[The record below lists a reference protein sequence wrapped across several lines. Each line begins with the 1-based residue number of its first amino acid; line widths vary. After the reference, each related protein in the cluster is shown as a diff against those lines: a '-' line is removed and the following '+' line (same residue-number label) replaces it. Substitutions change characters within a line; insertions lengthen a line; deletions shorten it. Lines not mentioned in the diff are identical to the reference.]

1 MRASSWAREA
11 SDEQITAV
19 VGPASMARGRQYADS
34 GAIQTLIERADG
46 QVLLGTVSGSGRS
59 LYQTIVEVFE
69 PHPRHLFTGR
79 CSCPMSYNCKHVA
92 AVVIAAR
99 NAAIERTPIAD
110 WEETL
115 RPLVGTP
122 VPQDAVDLPIA
133 AFEVSLVSGQPRS
146 RGATAERVELRP
158 LKQGRTKRWVRTGA
172 SWTDLGSPWGRGG
185 VRPDHQGLIADVLT
199 LFRGTASGQHYG
211 FSNVTVHL
219 DDLGPGVWPL
229 LRRAA
234 ALGMPLVAGSDIA
247 SVSLH
252 EEQAR
257 LALDVTRQEDG
268 GLVVTAQILLHDDH
282 LDGTVVVLGSPAHG
296 VAVLDDQ
303 GVLHLAALADAPA
316 ETLATVVAANRP
328 IRVPAADTQRFLD
341 LYYPVLSRQVSVG
354 SSDDSV
360 TLAEAVPPR
369 LELIVTFDE
378 GHRCS
383 LAWGFVYGATDEQA
397 TDEQATNDHAAD
409 SGPASRGTRVGLDFA
424 VYDPPRDLETEQA
437 LLASLIELQR
447 MPALQHRAASGA
459 LHPVAAITLTGVSTA
474 TFAADVLPL
483 LRQRSDVIVTVTGE
497 PAAYVEADT
506 APVVHLKTT
515 DGPDGGQQSD
525 WFDLQVTVSIAGEHV
540 PFAPLFS
547 ALTAGEDVML
557 LDSGTWFTLDRPELQ
572 SLRTLIDEAR
582 ELSDPGSD
590 TLRVTRY
597 QVSLWEE
604 LMALGVVDEQSERW
618 SRAVGG
624 MRGLGQAEPP
634 QVPAALAATLRPY
647 QQEGFAWLC
656 ALWDGGLGGVLADDM
671 GLGKT
676 VQVLALLVRAQQ
688 RSQLEQ
694 PILVV
699 APTSVVGTW
708 VDEAAKFAPDL
719 VVVPITSTQKRRGKS
734 IEAAA
739 TGAHVVVTSYTLLR
753 LEDTAYRDVAWS
765 GVVLDEAQFVKNH
778 RSKTYS
784 AVRRLGAP
792 FTLAVTGTP
801 LENSLMD
808 LWSMLSLAAPGLFP
822 KPEVFAQRYRKP
834 IESGEAPEQ
843 LAILRRR
850 IRPFMLRRTKA
861 DVAPELPPKQE
872 QTLHIELSAAH
883 RRIYQQH
890 LQRERQRVLG
900 LLEDM
905 DRNRVAIFR
914 ALTALRQ
921 MALDPSLVDQA
932 YAGKATS
939 AKIDALLE
947 QVQELAAEGHRAL
960 VFSSFTGFLA
970 LVRARLDEAGIGY
983 SYLDGRTRNRP
994 ERIKGFREGNDPV
1007 FLISLKAGGFGL
1019 TLTEADYVFVL
1030 DPWWNP
1036 AAESQA
1042 IDRTHRIGQT
1052 RSVMVYRMVSADTIE
1067 DKVVALQDRKRELF
1081 ATVIDDGEFS
1091 SGAMTP
1097 DDIRSLLEA

>member
-1 MRASSWAREA
+1 MRATSWARAA
-11 SDEQITAV
+11 SDDQITAV
-19 VGPASMARGRQYADS
+19 VGPASMARGRAYADS

-46 QVLLGTVSGSGRS
+46 QVLLGTVTGSGRN

-69 PHPRHLFTGR
+69 ANPRQLFTGR

-92 AVVIAAR
+92 AVVLAAR
-99 NAAIERTPIAD
+99 DAAIQRTPVAD

-122 VPQDAVDLPIA
+122 ATEAAVDLPLA
-133 AFEVSLVSGQPRS
+133 AFEVNLVPGQPRS
-146 RGATAERVELRP
+146 RGATAERIELRP

-185 VRPDHQGLIADVLT
+185 VRPDHQTLIADVLT

-211 FSNVTVHL
+211 YNNATVHL
-219 DDLGPGVWPL
+219 DDLGPGAWPL
-229 LRRAA
+229 LRRALV
-234 ALGMPLVAGSDIA
+234 LGMPLVPGSEVGA
-247 SVSLH
+247 VRLH
-252 EEQAR
+252 EGAAR
-257 LALDVTRQEDG
+257 LALDVSRQGDG
-268 GLVVTAQILLHDDH
+268 GLVVRSQILLHDEPIE
-282 LDGTVVVLGSPAHG
+282 GAVVVLGSPAHG
-296 VAVLDDQ
+296 VAVVDDEEC
-303 GVLHLAALADAPA
+303 LHLVALADAPPEA
-316 ETLATVVAANRP
+316 LAAVVAADQP
-328 IRVPAADTQRFLD
+328 IRVPAADAQRFLD
-341 LYYPVLSRQVSVG
+341 LYYPVLCRQVAIG
-354 SSDDSV
+354 SSDASV
-360 TLAEAVPPR
+360 ALAEVVPPR
-369 LELIVTFDE
+369 VELAVSFEE
-378 GHRCS
+378 GHRCT
-383 LAWGFVYGATDEQA
+383 LVWGFVYGGALTDDQA
-397 TDEQATNDHAAD
+397 
-409 SGPASRGTRVGLDFA
+409 ASEESTGTGTRVALEYAPD
-424 VYDPPRDLETEQA
+424 DPPRDLEAEQA
-437 LLASLIELQR
+437 LLGSLVELAP
-447 MPALQHRAASGA
+447 MPALQHRAATGA
-459 LHPVAAITLTGVSTA
+459 MHPTPTATLTGLATA
-474 TFAADVLPL
+474 TFAAEVLPRL
-483 LRQRSDVIVTVTGE
+483 QERKDVALTVSGE
-497 PAAYVEADT
+497 PAAYVEAET
-506 APVVHLKTT
+506 TPIVHLQTLEA
-515 DGPDGGQQSD
+515 PDGGQQSD
-525 WFDLQVTVSIAGEHV
+525 WFDLHVTVSVAGEHV
-540 PFAPLFS
+540 PFAPLFA

-590 TLRVTRY
+590 TLRVSRY

-618 SRAVGG
+618 SRAVNG
-624 MRGLGQAEPP
+624 MLGLGQAEPP
-634 QVPAALAATLRPY
+634 EVPEALAATLRPY

-656 ALWDGGLGGVLADDM
+656 ALWDAGLGGVLADDM

-676 VQVLALLVRAQQ
+676 AQTLALMVRAQEQ
-688 RSQLEQ
+688 GHLEE
-694 PILVV
+694 PVLVV

-708 VDEAAKFAPDL
+708 VDEAAKFAPGL
-719 VVVPITSTQKRRGKS
+719 VVRPVTSTLSRRGHT
-734 IEAAA
+734 IAEAAS
-739 TGAHVVVTSYTLLR
+739 GAHIVVTSYTLLR
-753 LEDTAYRDVAWS
+753 LEDTAYREVGWS

-792 FTLAVTGTP
+792 FTLAITGTP

-834 IESGEAPEQ
+834 IESGEAPDQ
-843 LAILRRR
+843 LAILRKR
-850 IRPFMLRRTKA
+850 IRPFMLRRTKG

-900 LLEDM
+900 LLDDL

-921 MALDPSLVDQA
+921 MALDPSLVDEA

-983 SYLDGRTRNRP
+983 AYLDGRTRNRP
-994 ERIKGFREGNDPV
+994 ERIKSFREGDDPV

-1036 AAESQA
+1036 AAEAQA

-1052 RSVMVYRMVSADTIE
+1052 RSVMVYRMVSIDTIE
-1067 DKVVALQDRKRELF
+1067 DKVVALQERKRELF
-1081 ATVIDDGEFS
+1081 ATVIDDGEFT
-1091 SGAMTP
+1091 SGALTP
-1097 DDIRSLLEA
+1097 DDIRSLLEV

>member
-1 MRASSWAREA
+1 MRATSWAREA
-11 SDEQITAV
+11 SDQQISAV
-19 VGPASMARGRQYADS
+19 VGHASMARGRRYADS
-34 GAIQTLIERADG
+34 GAIQTLVERADG
-46 QVLLGTVSGSGRS
+46 QVLLGTVTGSGRS
-59 LYQTIVEVFE
+59 LYQTIVEVFKAN
-69 PHPRHLFTGR
+69 PRQLFTGR
-79 CSCPMSYNCKHVA
+79 CSCPMTYNCKHVA
-92 AVVIAAR
+92 AVVLVAR
-99 NAAIERTPIAD
+99 DAAIQRTPVAD

-115 RPLVGTP
+115 RPLVGAQMTET
-122 VPQDAVDLPIA
+122 ATDLPVA
-133 AFEVSLVSGQPRS
+133 AFEVNLVPGQPRS

-158 LKQGRTKRWVRTGA
+158 LRQGRTKRWVRTGA
-172 SWTDLGSPWGRGG
+172 SWTDLGSPWGRGA
-185 VRPDHQGLIADVLT
+185 VRPDHQALIADVLT

-211 FSNVTVHL
+211 FSNPTVHL
-219 DDLGPGVWPL
+219 EDLGPGVWPL
-229 LRRAA
+229 LRRALV
-234 ALGMPLVAGSDIA
+234 LGMPIVPGSEVAR
-247 SVSLH
+247 VSLH
-252 EEQAR
+252 EGTAH
-257 LALDVTRQEDG
+257 LALDVSRADDG
-268 GLVVTAQILLHDDH
+268 GLVVCSQILAKDEPIEGAVL
-282 LDGTVVVLGSPAHG
+282 VLGSPAHG
-296 VAVLDDQ
+296 VAVLDDE
-303 GVLHLAALADAPA
+303 GCLNLVALADPPA
-316 ETLATVVAANRP
+316 EALAAVVAADRP
-328 IRVPAADTQRFLD
+328 IRVPAADAQRFLD
-341 LYYPVLSRQVSVG
+341 LYYPVLSRQVAIGSADASV
-354 SSDDSV
+354 V
-360 TLAEAVPPR
+360 LAEAVPPR
-369 LELIVTFDE
+369 LELTAGFQE

-383 LAWGFVYGATDEQA
+383 LEWGFVYGGTVSEDQEAEAVPVST
-397 TDEQATNDHAAD
+397 
-409 SGPASRGTRVGLDFA
+409 GTRVGLDYA
-424 VYDPPRDLETEQA
+424 VYDPPRDLEVEQA
-437 LLASLIELQR
+437 LLGSLVELQR
-447 MPALQHRAASGA
+447 MPVLQHRAASGG
-459 LHPVAAITLTGVSTA
+459 LHPVASLTLTGLATA
-474 TFAADVLPL
+474 TFAAEVLPL
-483 LRQRSDVIVTVTGE
+483 LLQRSDVVVTVAGE

-506 APVVHLKTT
+506 APVVHLQTV
-515 DGPDGGQQSD
+515 DGPHGEQQSD
-525 WFDLQVTVSIAGEHV
+525 WFDLHVTVSIAGESV

-547 ALTAGEDVML
+547 ALTTGEDVML
-557 LDSGTWFTLDRPELQ
+557 LDSGTWFTLDRPELA

-590 TLRVTRY
+590 TLRVSRY

-618 SRAVGG
+618 SRAVDA
-624 MRGLGQAEPP
+624 MLGLGQAEPP
-634 QVPAALAATLRPY
+634 QVPEALAATLRPY
-647 QQEGFAWLC
+647 QSEGFAWLC
-656 ALWDGGLGGVLADDM
+656 ALWDAGLGGVLADDM

-676 VQVLALLVRAQQ
+676 VQTLALMLRAQELG
-688 RSQLEQ
+688 QLEQ

-708 VDEAAKFAPDL
+708 VDEAAKFAPGL
-719 VVVPITSTQKRRGKS
+719 VVVPITSTDKRRGHTV
-734 IEAAA
+734 EEAA
-739 TGAHVVVTSYTLLR
+739 TGADVVVTSYTLLR
-753 LEDTAYRDVAWS
+753 LEDTAYARVAWS

-792 FTLAVTGTP
+792 FTLAITGTP

-808 LWSMLSLAAPGLFP
+808 LWSMLSLSAPGLFP

-843 LAILRRR
+843 LAVLRKR
-850 IRPFMLRRTKA
+850 IRPFMVRRTKG

-900 LLEDM
+900 LLDDM

-921 MALDPSLVDQA
+921 MALDPSLVDAA

-1067 DKVVALQDRKRELF
+1067 DKVVALQERKRELF
-1081 ATVIDDGEFS
+1081 ATVIDDGEFT

-1097 DDIRSLLEA
+1097 DDIRSLLDD